1 MTNQVGY
8 IIVMAMQR
16 FMATIVNNFILGLCP
31 YWTGF
36 VYSHNPWHC
45 ATYSPHRCSNLWWH
59 ARWYVIW
66 LIYTACTTHFPLHS
80 LMFWK
85 IYNQVWCL
93 ESKAGRWTP
102 QYEFMMN
109 TRASWNWS
117 NQGSN
122 NKYCGFWWLLLLLL
136 LYCCC
141 MHVIVFTVKQP
152 VCACKLQSIYHKCM
166 MILFHLLISSSLSS
180 LSTNSVRWSLSRE
193 TNVNCS
199 ILSWATIACC
209 TSPSLVLISA
219 DGILTDTNAFG
230 KDIIGPL

>member
-85 IYNQVWCL
+85 SIIRFGVWNP
-93 ESKAGRWTP
+93 KQAGGLHSMN
-102 QYEFMMN
+102 FMMN

-141 MHVIVFTVKQP
+141 MHACYCFYSETTS
-152 VCACKLQSIYHKCM
+152 VCMQVAIN
-166 MILFHLLISSSLSS
+166 I
-180 LSTNSVRWSLSRE
+180 
-193 TNVNCS
+193 
-199 ILSWATIACC
+199 
-209 TSPSLVLISA
+209 P
-219 DGILTDTNAFG
+219 
-230 KDIIGPL
+230 